1 MIPITVFPVIARSEA
16 TKQSKIAEILLF
28 PGLLRRFVSF
38 DDTDKS
44 DFWVLMILPKD
55 FVTYPVLILAIKAL
69 KPGNCKVFDLS
80 GNIKQGLAYATN
92 CN

>member
-1 MIPITVFPVIARSEA
+1 LGFDD
-16 TKQSKIAEILLF
+16 IAEGFQLLIW
-28 PGLLRRFVSF
+28 L
-38 DDTDKS
+38 
-44 DFWVLMILPKD
+44 
-55 FVTYPVLILAIKAL
+55 LILAIKAL